1 MINVLDIIQLD
12 ISKVIINDTFKGVI
26 SGFVSMNLIV
36 LCGCKNKLI
45 QLDKGNYYNVIGK
58 ELEINEKENEV
69 LFHSQ
74 ISDKAICSGGG
85 KGNKVITI
93 WEI

>member
-1 MINVLDIIQLD
+1 VLDIIQLN
-12 ISKVIINDTFKGVI
+12 ISKVIINDTFNGVI
-26 SGFVSMNLIV
+26 S
-36 LCGCKNKLI
+36 
-45 QLDKGNYYNVIGK
+45 K